1 MDNEFYASVKL
12 VSGEELFSVVSV
24 EEGTDNPLI
33 MLQNPVIMKMVS
45 TPEGSIV
52 KVKTWMN
59 IPGDDPIVIRWDK
72 VITVTEVKDS
82 SVITIYNNYLE
93 DERYDINQIG
103 EVNKTHRNDVKSKLT
118 NKMGYIS
125 TVDDA
130 RKYLEGVYKIKKDKK
145 ES

>member
-1 MDNEFYASVKL
+1 MDNEFYATIKL
-12 VSGEELFSVVSV
+12 VSGEEIFSLVSV
-24 EEGTDNPLI
+24 EEDTDNPLI
-33 MLQNPVIMKMVS
+33 MLQNPVTMKIVS

-59 IPGDDPIVIRWDK
+59 IPGEDPIVIRWDK
-72 VITVTEVKDS
+72 VITVTEIKDN
-82 SVITIYNNYLE
+82 SVISIYNNYLE

>member
-1 MDNEFYASVKL
+1 MDNEFYATIKL
-12 VSGEELFSVVSV
+12 ISGEEIFSVVSV
-24 EEGTDNPLI
+24 EENTDNPLI
-33 MLQNPVIMKMVS
+33 MLQNPVTMKMVS

-59 IPGDDPIVIRWDK
+59 IPGEDPIVIRWDK
-72 VITVTEVKDS
+72 VITVTEIKEA

-103 EVNKTHRNDVKSKLT
+103 EINRPHRNDVKNKLT
-118 NKMGYIS
+118 QKMGYIS
-125 TVDDA
+125 TVEDA
-130 RKYLEGVYKIKKDKK
+130 RKYLEGVYKIKK

>member
-1 MDNEFYASVKL
+1 MCRKL
-12 VSGEELFSVVSV
+12 VHLFSVVSV

-33 MLQNPVIMKMVS
+33 MLQNPVTMKMVS

-72 VITVTEVKDS
+72 VITVTEIKDNS
-82 SVITIYNNYLE
+82 IINIYNNYLE
-93 DERYDINQIG
+93 DERFDINQIG

>member
-1 MDNEFYASVKL
+1 MDNEFYASIKL
-12 VSGEELFSVVSV
+12 VSGEELFSMVSV

-33 MLQNPVIMKMVS
+33 MLQNPVTMKMVS

-72 VITVTEVKDS
+72 VITVTEIKDN
-82 SVITIYNNYLE
+82 SVINIYNNYLE
-93 DERYDINQIG
+93 DERFDINQIG
-103 EVNKTHRNDVKSKLT
+103 EVSKTHRNDVKNKLT

-125 TVDDA
+125 TVNDA
-130 RKYLEGVYKIKKDKK
+130 RKYLEGIYKTTEDKK

>member
-1 MDNEFYASVKL
+1 MDNEFYASIKL

-24 EEGTDNPLI
+24 EEDTENPLI
-33 MLQNPVIMKMVS
+33 MLQNPVTMKIVS

-125 TVDDA
+125 TVNEA
-130 RKYLEGVYKIKKDKK
+130 RKYLEDIYKTTEDKK

>member
-1 MDNEFYASVKL
+1 MDNEFYASIKL

-24 EEGTDNPLI
+24 EENTDNPLI
-33 MLQNPVIMKMVS
+33 MLQNPVTMKMVS

-59 IPGDDPIVIRWDK
+59 IPGEDPIVIRWDK
-72 VITVTEVKDS
+72 VITVTEIKEQ

-93 DERYDINQIG
+93 DEKYDVNAIG
-103 EVNKTHRNDVKSKLT
+103 EISHPHRNDVKNKLT

-125 TVDDA
+125 TVNDA
-130 RKYLEGVYKIKKDKK
+130 RKYLEEIYKTTEDKK

>member
-1 MDNEFYASVKL
+1 MDNEFYASIKL
-12 VSGEELFSVVSV
+12 ISGEELFSVVSV

-82 SVITIYNNYLE
+82 SIITIYNNYLE

>member
-1 MDNEFYASVKL
+1 MDNEFYASIKL

-33 MLQNPVIMKMVS
+33 MLQSPVTMKMVS

>member
-1 MDNEFYASVKL
+1 MDNEFYATIKL
-12 VSGEELFSVVSV
+12 VSGEELFSLVSV
-24 EEGTDNPLI
+24 EENTDNPLI
-33 MLQNPVIMKMVS
+33 MLQNPVTMKMVS

-59 IPGDDPIVIRWDK
+59 IPGEDPIVIRWDK
-72 VITVTEVKDS
+72 VITVTEIKES

-103 EVNKTHRNDVKSKLT
+103 EINRPHRNDVKNKLT
-118 NKMGYIS
+118 QKMGYIS
-125 TVDDA
+125 TVEDA
-130 RKYLEGVYKIKKDKK
+130 RKYLEDIYKTTEDKK

>member
-1 MDNEFYASVKL
+1 MDNEFYATIKL
-12 VSGEELFSVVSV
+12 VSGEELFSLVSV

-33 MLQNPVIMKMVS
+33 MLQNPVTMKMVS

-59 IPGDDPIVIRWDK
+59 IPGEDPIVVRWDK

-82 SVITIYNNYLE
+82 SIITIYNNYLE

>member
-1 MDNEFYASVKL
+1 MDNEFYASIKL
-12 VSGEELFSVVSV
+12 ISGEELFSVVSV

-72 VITVTEVKDS
+72 VITVTEIKDN
-82 SVITIYNNYLE
+82 SVINIYNNYLE
-93 DERYDINQIG
+93 DERFDINQIG
-103 EVNKTHRNDVKSKLT
+103 EVNKTHKNDVKSKLT

-125 TVDDA
+125 TVNDA
-130 RKYLEGVYKIKKDKK
+130 RKYLEGIYKQSTKD
-145 ES
+145 S

>member
-33 MLQNPVIMKMVS
+33 MLQSPVTMKMVS

-72 VITVTEVKDS
+72 VITVTEIKDP

-103 EVNKTHRNDVKSKLT
+103 EVNKTHRNDVKNKLT

>member
-1 MDNEFYASVKL
+1 MDNEFYATIKL
-12 VSGEELFSVVSV
+12 VSGEELFSLVSV

-33 MLQNPVIMKMVS
+33 MLQNPVTMKMVS
-45 TPEGSIV
+45 TPEGSII

>member
-1 MDNEFYASVKL
+1 MDNEFYASIKL

-24 EEGTDNPLI
+24 EEDTENPLI
-33 MLQNPVIMKMVS
+33 MLQNPVTMKIVS

-125 TVDDA
+125 TVEDA

>member
-33 MLQNPVIMKMVS
+33 MLQNPVTMKMVS

-72 VITVTEVKDS
+72 VITVTEIKDN
-82 SVITIYNNYLE
+82 SVINIYNNYLE
-93 DERYDINQIG
+93 DERFDINQIG

>member
-1 MDNEFYASVKL
+1 MDNEFYASIKL

-33 MLQNPVIMKMVS
+33 MLQSPVTMKMVS

-59 IPGDDPIVIRWDK
+59 IPGDDPIVIRRDK
-72 VITVTEVKDS
+72 VITVTEIKDP